1 MNHIFGKRAR
11 RAGIALAAVGTF
23 AAFAIG
29 TAQAQQF
36 TRADISL
43 DGAGNLTC
51 AFRETGLGGNSLITY
66 DCAAEALGVV
76 SGCFEKNKFVGG
88 TSLAIFREVA
98 PHEPVTL
105 IARNNGAIGATLTT
119 EVPESEHGGEEVC
132 TEPAEARVV
141 AVRWCNASLLDVTN
155 SILGANTGELYA
167 QLERTGTVAIIVPT
181 CAELL
186 AAPPTPPAE

>member
-1 MNHIFGKRAR
+1 MNHTFGKQAK

-23 AAFAIG
+23 AALAIG

-51 AFRETGLGGNSLITY
+51 TFRETGLGANSLITY

-76 SGCFEKNKFVGG
+76 SGCFQKNKFVGG
-88 TSLAIFREVA
+88 TSLAIFKEVA
-98 PHEPVTL
+98 PEEPVTL
-105 IARNNGAIGATLTT
+105 LARTNGAIGATLTT
-119 EVPESEHGGEEVC
+119 EVPESEHGGGETC

-141 AVRWCNASLLDVTN
+141 AVRWCNASLLDVSN
-155 SILGANTGELYA
+155 NILAANTGELFA
-167 QLERTGTVAIIVPT
+167 QIESTGTAVVTVPT

-186 AAPPTPPAE
+186 AALP

>member
-1 MNHIFGKRAR
+1 MHRTFGKQSK
-11 RAGIALAAVGTF
+11 RAGIALAAVGSL

-51 AFRETGLGGNSLITY
+51 TFRETGLGANSLVTY
-66 DCAAEALGVV
+66 ECAAGALGVV
-76 SGCFEKNKFVGG
+76 SGCFAKNRFVGP
-88 TSLAIFREVA
+88 TSLAIFQEVA
-98 PHEPVTL
+98 PEQPVTL
-105 IARNNGAIGATLTT
+105 LARTNGTIGATLTT
-119 EVPESEHGGEEVC
+119 EAPESGHGGGEVC

-141 AVRWCNASLLDVTN
+141 AMRWCNASLLDVTN
-155 SILGANTGELYA
+155 NILGVNTGELFA
-167 QLERTGTVAIIVPT
+167 QIERTGTAVVTVPS

-186 AAPPTPPAE
+186 AAVPPPEEL

>member
-1 MNHIFGKRAR
+1 MNHTFGKQAK

-23 AAFAIG
+23 AALAIG

-51 AFRETGLGGNSLITY
+51 TFRETGLGANSLITY

-76 SGCFEKNKFVGG
+76 SGCFVKNRFVGP
-88 TSLAIFREVA
+88 TSLAIFQGVA
-98 PHEPVTL
+98 PEEPVTL
-105 IARNNGAIGATLTT
+105 LARNNGAIGATLTT
-119 EVPESEHGGEEVC
+119 EMPESEGGETC

-141 AVRWCNASLLDVTN
+141 AVRWCNASLRDVTN
-155 SILGANTGELYA
+155 NILGANTGELFA
-167 QLERTGTVAIIVPT
+167 QIESTGTVAVVMPS

-186 AAPPTPPAE
+186 AAPPPPPEE

>member
-1 MNHIFGKRAR
+1 MNHTFGKQAR

-51 AFRETGLGGNSLITY
+51 TFRETGLGANSLVTY

-76 SGCFEKNKFVGG
+76 SGCFAKNKFAGP
-88 TSLAIFREVA
+88 TSLAIFKEVA
-98 PHEPVTL
+98 PEEPVTL
-105 IARNNGAIGATLTT
+105 LARNNGAIGATLTT
-119 EVPESEHGGEEVC
+119 EIPESEGGGEAC

-141 AVRWCNASLLDVTN
+141 AVRWCNASLLDATN
-155 SILGANTGELYA
+155 NILGANTGELFA
-167 QLERTGTVAIIVPT
+167 QIERTGTAAVTVPS

-186 AAPPTPPAE
+186 AAPPPPPEE